1 MSNTLQTSRPKK
13 PFITGRTIFNIAHK
27 LLLVLLYLFL
37 LSPLFIIAILSFN
50 AGSSLNL
57 PLQGISLRW
66 YGELFSNGP
75 LMDGFRVSLIVGAI
89 IAVVDLFI
97 GVSVAYVIDRFE
109 FPGRSAL
116 SGLFLAPLMVPTV
129 VLGLALLLVLSPLF
143 LTGTY
148 LGIAIA
154 HFAVT
159 VPYVVRTTLINLQ
172 TADTSCEEAAR
183 VLGAGPIT
191 VFRRVTLPII
201 MPGVLAG
208 GVMAFIISFDEA
220 VISLFVASSGRVTL
234 PVEMFRYVE
243 FRADPLVAALS
254 FLLILLALGAVL
266 IVERVVGLRGALK

>member
-1 MSNTLQTSRPKK
+1 MSNTVRIVSDRSSL
-13 PFITGRTIFNIAHK
+13 GRKQLFGIGHK
-27 LLLVLLYLFL
+27 IILLALYLFL
-37 LSPLFIIAILSFN
+37 LSPLIIIAILSFN
-50 AGSSLNL
+50 SANTLSL
-57 PLQGISLRW
+57 PLEGFSLRW
-66 YGELFSNGP
+66 YEELFGNQS
-75 LMDGFRVSLIVGAI
+75 LMDGFKVSVVVGII

-97 GVSVAYVIDRFE
+97 GVSVAYAIDRFD

-129 VLGLALLLVLSPLF
+129 VLGLALLLVLSPVF

-148 LGIAIA
+148 VGIAIA
-154 HFAVT
+154 HFGVT

-172 TADTSCEEAAR
+172 TADTSCEEAAK
-183 VLGAGPIT
+183 VLGAGPVT

-201 MPGVLAG
+201 TPGVLAG
-208 GVMAFIISFDEA
+208 AVMAFIISFDEA

-254 FLLILLALGAVL
+254 FILILIAVVAVVV
-266 IVERVVGLRGALK
+266 VERVVGLKGALK

>member
-1 MSNTLQTSRPKK
+1 MSNTLHQPPPRTSVFSGKRV
-13 PFITGRTIFNIAHK
+13 FSFFHK
-27 LLLVLLYLFL
+27 LLIVALYIFL

-50 AGSSLNL
+50 SGSSLNL
-57 PLQGISLRW
+57 PLEGFSLRW
-66 YGELFSNGP
+66 YGELLSNGP
-75 LMDGFRVSLIVGAI
+75 LMDGFRVSLVVGVI

-97 GVSVAYVIDRFE
+97 GVSVAFVIDRFD

-172 TADTSCEEAAR
+172 TADTACEEAAR
-183 VLGAGPIT
+183 VLGAGPFT

-208 GVMAFIISFDEA
+208 AVMAFIISFDEA

-254 FLLILLALGAVL
+254 FILILLALAAVL
-266 IVERVVGLRGALK
+266 IVERIVGLRGAFK

>member
-1 MSNTLQTSRPKK
+1 MSNTLHQPPPRTSVFSGKRV
-13 PFITGRTIFNIAHK
+13 FSFFHK
-27 LLLVLLYLFL
+27 LLIVALYIFL

-50 AGSSLNL
+50 SGSSLNL
-57 PLQGISLRW
+57 PLEGFSLRW
-66 YGELFSNGP
+66 YGELLSNGP
-75 LMDGFRVSLIVGAI
+75 LMDGFRVSLVVGVI

-97 GVSVAYVIDRFE
+97 GVSVAFVIDRFD

-172 TADTSCEEAAR
+172 TADTACEEAAR
-183 VLGAGPIT
+183 VLGAGPFT

-208 GVMAFIISFDEA
+208 AVMAFIISFDEA

-254 FLLILLALGAVL
+254 FILILLALAAVL
-266 IVERVVGLRGALK
+266 IVERIVGLRGALK

>member
-1 MSNTLQTSRPKK
+1 MSNTIHYTAPRTSSFAGKSVFK
-13 PFITGRTIFNIAHK
+13 FFHK
-27 LLLVLLYLFL
+27 LILVALYLFL
-37 LSPLFIIAILSFN
+37 LSPLFIIAIVSFN
-50 AGSSLNL
+50 SGSSLNL
-57 PLQGISLRW
+57 PLDGFSFRW
-66 YGELFSNGP
+66 YGELLSNSS
-75 LMDGFRVSLIVGAI
+75 LMDGFKVSLVVGVIV
-89 IAVVDLFI
+89 AVVDLFI
-97 GVSVAYVIDRFE
+97 GVSVAFVIDRFE
-109 FPGRSAL
+109 FPGRAAL

-172 TADTSCEEAAR
+172 TADTSCEEAAK

-208 GVMAFIISFDEA
+208 AVMAFIISFDEA

-254 FLLILLALGAVL
+254 FILILLALVAVV
-266 IVERVVGLRGALK
+266 IVERIVGLRGALK

>member
-1 MSNTLQTSRPKK
+1 MSNTLHQPPPRTSL
-13 PFITGRTIFNIAHK
+13 FSGRKVFSFFHK
-27 LLLVLLYLFL
+27 LLIVALYIFL

-50 AGSSLNL
+50 SGSSLNL
-57 PLQGISLRW
+57 PLEGFSLRW
-66 YGELFSNGP
+66 YSELLSNGP
-75 LMDGFRVSLIVGAI
+75 LMDGFRVSLVVGVI

-97 GVSVAYVIDRFE
+97 GVSVAFVIDRFD

-172 TADTSCEEAAR
+172 TADTACEEAAR
-183 VLGAGPIT
+183 VLGAGPFT

-208 GVMAFIISFDEA
+208 AVMAFIISFDEA

-254 FLLILLALGAVL
+254 FILILLALAAVL
-266 IVERVVGLRGALK
+266 IVERIVGLRGALK

>member
-1 MSNTLQTSRPKK
+1 MSNTLHQPPPRTSL
-13 PFITGRTIFNIAHK
+13 FSGRKVFSFFHK
-27 LLLVLLYLFL
+27 LLIVALYIFL

-50 AGSSLNL
+50 SGSSLNL
-57 PLQGISLRW
+57 PLEGFSLRW
-66 YGELFSNGP
+66 YSELLSNGP
-75 LMDGFRVSLIVGAI
+75 LMDGFRVSLIVGVI
-89 IAVVDLFI
+89 IAIVDLFI
-97 GVSVAYVIDRFE
+97 GVSVAFVIDRFD

-172 TADTSCEEAAR
+172 TADTACEEAAR
-183 VLGAGPIT
+183 VLGAGPFT

-208 GVMAFIISFDEA
+208 AVMAFIISFDEA

-254 FLLILLALGAVL
+254 FILILLALAAVL
-266 IVERVVGLRGALK
+266 IVERIVGLRGALK

>member
-1 MSNTLQTSRPKK
+1 MSSTIQRVSSTRTS
-13 PFITGRTIFNIAHK
+13 FNGKWFLNIVHK
-27 LLLVLLYLFL
+27 LVLIALYLFL

-50 AGSSLNL
+50 SGSSLNL
-57 PLQGISLRW
+57 PLEGFSMRW
-66 YGELFSNGP
+66 YGELLGNSS
-75 LMDGFRVSLIVGAI
+75 LMDGFKVSLIVGII
-89 IAVVDLFI
+89 IAIVDLFI
-97 GVSVAYVIDRFE
+97 GVSVAFVIDRFD

-116 SGLFLAPLMVPTV
+116 AGLFLAPLMVPTV

-172 TADTSCEEAAR
+172 TADTSCEEAAK
-183 VLGAGPIT
+183 VLGAGPVT

-208 GVMAFIISFDEA
+208 AVMAFIISFDEA

-254 FLLILLALGAVL
+254 FILILLALVAVVV
-266 IVERVVGLRGALK
+266 VERVVGLRGALK

>member
-1 MSNTLQTSRPKK
+1 MSNNMKTASGQPLLGRKK
-13 PFITGRTIFNIAHK
+13 FFKFSHKFILFI
-27 LLLVLLYLFL
+27 LYLFL
-37 LSPLFIIAILSFN
+37 LAPLIIIAILSFN
-50 AGSSLNL
+50 SANTLSL
-57 PLQGISLRW
+57 PLEGFSFRW
-66 YGELFSNGP
+66 YEELFGNQS
-75 LMDGFRVSLIVGAI
+75 LMDGFKVSIVVGII

-129 VLGLALLLVLSPLF
+129 VLGLALLLVLSPVF

-148 LGIAIA
+148 IGIAIA
-154 HFAVT
+154 HFGVT

-172 TADTSCEEAAR
+172 TADTSCEEAAK
-183 VLGAGPIT
+183 VLGAGPVT

-201 MPGVLAG
+201 APGVLAG
-208 GVMAFIISFDEA
+208 AVMAFIISFDEA

-254 FLLILLALGAVL
+254 FILILIAVVAVVV
-266 IVERVVGLRGALK
+266 VERVVGLKGALK